1 MANDAINLEIY
12 VQIMRTRV
20 FPFIQNQYRDSSY
33 YFWPGLAFAHGIW
46 DGLQVL
52 QNSGVWFIAKQ
63 MSPLAVDFLNPI
75 EDYSGALKKATHD
88 AREEA

>member
-12 VQIMRTRV
+12 GQIMRTRV

-33 YFWPGLAFAHGIW
+33 YFWHGLAFAHGIL

-52 QNSGVWFIAKQ
+52 QSNSIWFIAKK
-63 MSPLAVDFLNPI
+63 MNPLAVVLLNPI
-75 EDYSGALKKATHD
+75 KDHCGALKKAAHN
-88 AREEA
+88 AE